1 MTFPCFNDLHG
12 EIQKANKKESVSRKG
27 GFHKKGKKKNFQ
39 KELFSK
45 LTRYYYTEFIN
56 AF

>member
-1 MTFPCFNDLHG
+1 MG
-12 EIQKANKKESVSRKG
+12 RYKKANKKESVSRKG

-45 LTRYYYTEFIN
+45 LTRYYYTELIN